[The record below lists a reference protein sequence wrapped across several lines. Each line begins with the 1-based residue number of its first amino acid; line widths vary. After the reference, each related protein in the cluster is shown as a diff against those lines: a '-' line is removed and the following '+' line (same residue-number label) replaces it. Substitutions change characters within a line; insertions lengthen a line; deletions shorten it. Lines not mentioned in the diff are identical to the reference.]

1 MTFLPDFSLSIS
13 QTNRDRGLK
22 DKLIAGK
29 YNPAD
34 IPLSS
39 KDGATCG
46 MSMTEKQGGSD
57 VRANTTQ
64 ATPVVPGKEASGG
77 GGVLEGKFGELGEA
91 SDGSETSCS
100 CLHFTFGKLV

>member
-1 MTFLPDFSLSIS
+1 MSDSIS
-13 QTNRDRGLK
+13 WPFFQISAYPSAKQIFSDRGLK
-22 DKLIAGK
+22 EKLIAGK

-64 ATPVVPGKEASGG
+64 ATPVLPGKEASGG
-77 GGVLEGKFGELGEA
+77 GGFRG
-91 SDGSETSCS
+91 
-100 CLHFTFGKLV
+100 

>member
-22 DKLIAGK
+22 EKLIAGK

-34 IPLSS
+34 LPLSS

-64 ATPVVPGKEASGG
+64 ATPVLPGKEASGG
-77 GGVLEGKFGELGEA
+77 GGSFLEGKFGELLEKHQMLLKQVA
-91 SDGSETSCS
+91 
-100 CLHFTFGKLV
+100 VV

>member
-1 MTFLPDFSLSIS
+1 MAVLFPIPVLWAPGFFYELWHPLKSLS
-13 QTNRDRGLK
+13 DRGFK
-22 DKLIAGK
+22 EKLIAGK

-34 IPLSS
+34 IPFSS

-57 VRANTTQ
+57 VRANTTE

-77 GGVLEGKFGELGEA
+77 VL
-91 SDGSETSCS
+91 
-100 CLHFTFGKLV
+100 